1 MITIIIDSWILKLL
15 DTEISNTFFDDEFLK
30 IKKNINFQKKM
41 LTQKPTKLKMENDQS
56 SNHHDMFNVFEF
68 FISQLLLYIQN

>member
-30 IKKNINFQKKM
+30 IKKNINFQKKNVD
-41 LTQKPTKLKMENDQS
+41 TKT
-56 SNHHDMFNVFEF
+56 
-68 FISQLLLYIQN
+68 Y